1 MFSREHP
8 LTPVL
13 RRFLRGVLARK
24 VSVMASTAA
33 TGPGG
38 AGSAALRRG
47 SVPTSFRVRRI
58 ALVAAALALLPALIS
73 YATTMTEP
81 SNSSLGIRS
90 VEWLREH
97 GAAGLVSQVE
107 SIYYSLTAPAKGGP
121 ALRSLPSVGYRGVGG
136 AKSAHA
142 GASAPLEAVAYVPPR
157 VHAMVHPA
165 LPGEGIWHPT
175 RAGPGASA
183 AVLVT
188 TLRNQPEY
196 PRVVAGLA
204 WIDTSHT
211 SLVLYP
217 GRQEPSVEIPR
228 GPMEV
233 PHAARSRLLATFNS
247 GFKLSDSG
255 GGFALGGHT
264 YARMHDGE
272 ATLVG
277 YVDGRVDVADWHY
290 GPIAPHSVL
299 FARQNLP
306 LIVED
311 GRLNPELNDGPQWG
325 ATLGNAI
332 LVWRSGIGID
342 ARGNLIYAAGNDQT
356 VGSIARVL
364 QRAGAVRAM
373 ELDIN
378 SYWVSFITY
387 GGSGAHQARNLLPD
401 MNRSPLRYLEP
412 DDRDFFAVFER

>member
-1 MFSREHP
+1 
-8 LTPVL
+8 
-13 RRFLRGVLARK
+13 
-24 VSVMASTAA
+24 VSGMASTAA
-33 TGPGG
+33 TRPDRASLTGSGRSPTPPG
-38 AGSAALRRG
+38 
-47 SVPTSFRVRRI
+47 FRLRRI

-73 YATTMTEP
+73 YAKTMTEP
-81 SNSSLGIRS
+81 SNSTLGIRS
-90 VEWLREH
+90 VEWLRDH
-97 GAAGLVSQVE
+97 GGAGLVSQVE

-121 ALRSLPSVGYRGVGG
+121 ALRALPSVGFG
-136 AKSAHA
+136 SATA
-142 GASAPLEAVAYVPPR
+142 AQRAQARAARQAQAETYAPPR
-157 VHAMVHPA
+157 VHAILHPA
-165 LPGEGIWHPT
+165 LPGEGVWHPT
-175 RAGPGASA
+175 RAGLGASA
-183 AVLVT
+183 PVLVT

-196 PRVVAGLA
+196 PRVVTGLA
-204 WIDTSHT
+204 WINASRT

-217 GRQEPSVEIPR
+217 GRQEPSVELPR

-233 PHAARSRLLATFNS
+233 PHSSRAGLLATFNS

-255 GGFALGGHT
+255 GGFVLGGHT
-264 YARMHDGE
+264 YARMQNGE

-277 YVDGRVDVADWHY
+277 YFDGRVDVSDWHY

-306 LIVED
+306 LILNH

-332 LVWRSGIGID
+332 LVWRSAIGVD
-342 ARGNLIYAAGNDQT
+342 AHGNLIYAAGNDQT
-356 VGSIARVL
+356 VSSIARVL

-378 SYWVSFITY
+378 SFWVSFITY
-387 GGSGAHQARNLLPD
+387 GAQGAHAARNLLPE
-401 MNRSPLRYLEP
+401 MNRSSLRYLEP